1 MRERG
6 SWGQM
11 GRTQQE
17 VGSEWKENEKGRK
30 DTAGELERGRCGE
43 RGQFGLS
50 TTGWET
56 EREGGGKRTESERT
70 GCSSLPRLPAKNL
83 VMALFSNARG
93 HRGHTHQ
100 PGVTFSHKTLT
111 KTQGD
116 QRKTETPDLLRP
128 QSLWQR
134 PHPCGKPTKGGHL
147 RMDLQSLNGSRHGLN
162 WLWGSKLS
170 SQHLGMES
178 LIWSTENSFRTSALP
193 EASRDLYVWMSN
205 IYALVHAFDTEKRET
220 IWTLKQKGRVT
231 RACAN
236 KHSMNYA
243 YWCGWAPKEIHL

>member
-1 MRERG
+1 
-6 SWGQM
+6 M

-30 DTAGELERGRCGE
+30 DTAGELERGRHGE

-56 EREGGGKRTESERT
+56 EREGGGNRTELERT

-111 KTQGD
+111 KTQSD
-116 QRKTETPDLLRP
+116 QRKTETPDLFRP

-134 PHPCGKPTKGGHL
+134 PRPRGKPTKGGHL
-147 RMDLQSLNGSRHGLN
+147 RTDL
-162 WLWGSKLS
+162 
-170 SQHLGMES
+170 
-178 LIWSTENSFRTSALP
+178 RT
-193 EASRDLYVWMSN
+193 Y
-205 IYALVHAFDTEKRET
+205 T
-220 IWTLKQKGRVT
+220 IAQWEQTQ
-231 RACAN
+231 
-236 KHSMNYA
+236 
-243 YWCGWAPKEIHL
+243 P